1 MFLGCFF
8 FTIIKIIIYFSNFC
22 GMAGIQLAVLLLV
35 LLMISYATFAQL
47 GSLTSKGAGA
57 TTSKIVSQSP
67 VL

>member
-1 MFLGCFF
+1 
-8 FTIIKIIIYFSNFC
+8 
-22 GMAGIQLAVLLLV
+22 MAGIQLAVLLLV